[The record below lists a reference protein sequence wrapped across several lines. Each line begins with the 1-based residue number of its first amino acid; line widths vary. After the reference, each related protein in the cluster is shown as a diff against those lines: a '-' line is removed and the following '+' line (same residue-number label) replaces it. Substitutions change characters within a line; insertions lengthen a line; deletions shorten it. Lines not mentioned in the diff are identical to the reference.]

1 MPDLKQRIRIIF
13 REGNLIYKYNGY
25 STISSHC
32 EDYGI

>member
-13 REGNLIYKYNGY
+13 WKVNIIYSYTGFAA
-25 STISSHC
+25 ISYLY

>member
-13 REGNLIYKYNGY
+13 RERKLIYKYNGY
-25 STISSHC
+25 STISSHF